1 MTVPPPPHCTS
12 RYSQWFTGSCFFRFL
27 ALPSPPLHP
36 PPPLWTVNSAFV
48 ALLEKWTHWFDYKWL
63 RDTAAPPNSLYL
75 SNIFPSGLKF
85 KKSSSCRCCVFL
97 TVLSEVLWPIISGVF
112 SPNPN
117 NLFSWF
123 APKTAATVTTLFS
136 QTFNWQQQH
145 RGVRCSPLPPRW
157 FPWFTLCL
165 CLPSPYPHP
174 PMSQGQRLE
183 FSNFNIEVQWSIVNI
198 HNMRRGHLQLSLQ
211 FV

>member
-1 MTVPPPPHCTS
+1 M
-12 RYSQWFTGSCFFRFL
+12 F
-27 ALPSPPLHP
+27 
-36 PPPLWTVNSAFV
+36 
-48 ALLEKWTHWFDYKWL
+48 
-63 RDTAAPPNSLYL
+63 
-75 SNIFPSGLKF
+75 
-85 KKSSSCRCCVFL
+85 VFL

-123 APKTAATVTTLFS
+123 APKAAATVTTLFS

-183 FSNFNIEVQWSIVNI
+183 FSNFNIEVRWSIVNI
-198 HNMRRGHLQLSLQ
+198 HNMRRRHLAYSLFSMDPKPPVNQ
-211 FV
+211 HPCVPISSGENKKKLHIV